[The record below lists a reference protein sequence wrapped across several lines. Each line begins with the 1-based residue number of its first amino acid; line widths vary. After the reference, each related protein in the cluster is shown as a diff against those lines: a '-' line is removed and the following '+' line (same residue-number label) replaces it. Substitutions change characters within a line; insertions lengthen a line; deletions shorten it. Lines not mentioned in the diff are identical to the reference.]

1 MNSAKTLAFVLF
13 FWLAGS
19 GSAQTP
25 LLENEHFELVLAPGA
40 QVSDR
45 YSNDWETR
53 MTVQH
58 EGQRVRVNW
67 REDQALL
74 YFPTST
80 VRLRVVPDGT
90 SQTITLNFD
99 AEKYVIKKSPREIGW
114 LLGEEQIYFQTRGG
128 RVSKVIGPSDY
139 LRLGRQTQWGRM
151 NLTSSIGMTDA
162 VLNSEGKLETFDG
175 PDLSEHLYLVRGFAL
190 QAGPIT
196 LRLPLPKDPFL
207 NGLPEDRY
215 LWVRKEVELPTQPAA
230 RTAPAPEEDP
240 LEAGPAT
247 WGSPELKAKF
257 NEPNEDPLAAKKER
271 RVKHETDP
279 LKARTEPDSEELLRV
294 KDY

>member
-1 MNSAKTLAFVLF
+1 
-13 FWLAGS
+13 
-19 GSAQTP
+19 
-25 LLENEHFELVLAPGA
+25 
-40 QVSDR
+40 
-45 YSNDWETR
+45 
-53 MTVQH
+53 
-58 EGQRVRVNW
+58 
-67 REDQALL
+67 
-74 YFPTST
+74 
-80 VRLRVVPDGT
+80 
-90 SQTITLNFD
+90 
-99 AEKYVIKKSPREIGW
+99 
-114 LLGEEQIYFQTRGG
+114 
-128 RVSKVIGPSDY
+128 
-139 LRLGRQTQWGRM
+139 M

-230 RTAPAPEEDP
+230 RTAPVPEEDP